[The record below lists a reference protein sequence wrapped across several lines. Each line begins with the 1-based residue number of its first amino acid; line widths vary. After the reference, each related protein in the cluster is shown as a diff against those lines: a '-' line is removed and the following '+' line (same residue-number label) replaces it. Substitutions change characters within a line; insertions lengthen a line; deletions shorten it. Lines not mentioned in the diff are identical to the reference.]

1 MIYRF
6 YRMKVNCLPQNKDY
20 TPQEVIA
27 LCLAYMNS
35 EHVTFVKKA
44 YDFANEAHSGQMR
57 KSGEEYIMH
66 PVQVAGILAEL
77 KMDPVTVATG
87 FLHDVIEDT
96 DYTYS
101 QVAELFTP
109 EVADL
114 VEGVTKLGKIKFKSK
129 QEHQAENHRKMLIAM
144 AQDVRVILVKLAD
157 RVHNMRTLKHHRP
170 EKQRD
175 IARETLDIYAP
186 LADRLGINR
195 IKWELE
201 DTSLRYLNPQQY
213 YRIVHL
219 MNSRREDRER
229 YIDDAKTAIEASVKE
244 LGVEAQITGRPKHI
258 YSIHK
263 KMKGQ
268 KKQFN
273 EIYDLL
279 AIRVIV
285 ESIKDCYAVLGAIHT
300 RWKPMPG
307 RFKDYIAMPKS
318 NMYQSLHT
326 TVLGPNATPLEVQI
340 RTGKMHEIAEYG
352 VAAHWA
358 YKEGITKKIDN
369 DELSEHISW
378 FRDILELQDES
389 NNARDFMDSIKQDIF
404 KDKVY
409 VFTPNGDVVELPSG
423 SSTLDFAYHVHTE
436 VGNKSMGAKVNGK
449 IVPLN
454 YKLKTGDIVEMLTS
468 SSSFGP
474 SRDWLNYVY
483 TSKAKNKIKRFFK
496 TQEKEKNV
504 ERGKDILE
512 KILLEMEFNPKDILK
527 KDNLIKVAERF
538 NFYNDEDLY
547 AAIGYGE
554 VKSITVANRLT
565 EKERRDREKDQI
577 QLDETTGT
585 IELKNKREPEK
596 MRIRHEGGV
605 VIQGADNLLVRLSKC
620 CNPVPGDEI
629 IGYVTRGRGVSIHRT
644 DCPNIKDTDDGERL
658 IEVEWE
664 DTGSAKKEYN
674 AELQIEGYD
683 RAGFLNEILQV
694 INSQT
699 SKLSN
704 VNGRV
709 DKSGTAV
716 IRMTISIQNLK
727 ELELIVDKVK
737 TIPDVYSVKRIT
749 S

>member
-1 MIYRF
+1 MAQ
-6 YRMKVNCLPQNKDY
+6 KTDY
-20 TPQEVIA
+20 TSQEVIA
-27 LCLAYMNS
+27 LCLSYMSS
-35 EHVTFVKKA
+35 EHVAFVKKA
-44 YDFANEAHSGQMR
+44 YDFANDAHKSQMR
-57 KSGEEYIMH
+57 KSGEPYIMH
-66 PVQVAGILAEL
+66 PIQVAGILAEL

-87 FLHDVIEDT
+87 FLHDVVEDT
-96 DYTYS
+96 DYTYADL
-101 QVAELFTP
+101 AEIFTP

-114 VEGVTKLGKIKFKSK
+114 VDGVTKLGKIKFKSK
-129 QEHQAENHRKMLIAM
+129 QEHQAENHRKMLLAM

-157 RVHNMRTLKHHRP
+157 RLHNMRTLKHHKP
-170 EKQRD
+170 EKQRS
-175 IARETLDIYAP
+175 IAKETLDIYAP
-186 LADRLGINR
+186 LADRLGINKM
-195 IKWELE
+195 KWELE

-229 YIDDAKTAIEASVKE
+229 YIEDAKKAIDESVKE

-258 YSIHK
+258 YSIYK
-263 KMKGQ
+263 KMKSQ

-279 AIRVIV
+279 AIRIIV

-340 RTGKMHEIAEYG
+340 RTVQMHEVAEYG

-358 YKEGITKKIDN
+358 YKEGITQRVDN
-369 DELSEHISW
+369 DQLSEHISW
-378 FRDILELQDES
+378 FRDILELQSES
-389 NNARDFMDSIKQDIF
+389 RNASDFMDSIKEDIF

-409 VFTPNGDVVELPSG
+409 VFSPKGDVMELPSG
-423 SSTLDFAYHVHTE
+423 SSTLDFAFHVHTE
-436 VGNKSMGAKVNGK
+436 VGSKSMGAKVNGK

-468 SSSFGP
+468 PNSYGP
-474 SRDWLNYVY
+474 SRDWLNYVS
-483 TSKAKNKIKRFFK
+483 TSKARNKIKRFFK
-496 TQEKEKNV
+496 TQEREKNI

-512 KILLEMEFNPKDILK
+512 KSLLEMEFNPKDFIKKEKIL
-527 KDNLIKVAERF
+527 KVAERF
-538 NFYNDEDLY
+538 NFNTEDDLF
-547 AAIGYGE
+547 ASIGYGE
-554 VKSITVANRLT
+554 VKSTTVANRLT
-565 EKERRDREKDQI
+565 EKERREREKEQI
-577 QLDETTGT
+577 VLDESSNT
-585 IELKNKREPEK
+585 IELKNKKEPEK
-596 MRIRHEGGV
+596 MKIRHEGGV
-605 VIQGADNLLVRLSKC
+605 VIQGADNLLIRLSKC

-629 IGYVTRGRGVSIHRT
+629 MGYITRGRGVSIHRV
-644 DCPNIKDTDDGERL
+644 DCPNIQQTDEEANRL

-664 DTGSAKKEYN
+664 STDSDKEYN
-674 AELQIEGYD
+674 AELQVEGYD
-683 RAGFLNEILQV
+683 RSGFLNEILQV

-699 SKLSN
+699 NKLSN

-709 DKSGTAV
+709 DKTGLAV
-716 IRMTISIQNLK
+716 IRVTISISNLK
-727 ELELIVDKVK
+727 ELEQIVDKVK

-749 S
+749 Q